1 MEEEEKQGREAD
13 DVKMEGAGERGRK
26 GTGMRP
32 KCRKCRTRYG
42 CRRSLLR
49 WIRAPGSRA

>member
-49 WIRAPGSRA
+49 WIRAPG